1 MKISIKTT
9 ARIGGI
15 LYLAII
21 FAGIFS
27 EMFVRGKFIVAGNA
41 TATATNIMASQS
53 LWRMGIASD
62 LLMHICDVPL
72 VLILYMLLKPVNKNL
87 ALLAMLFT
95 LIQTAVLVAFKLNLF
110 MSLLLLSDANY
121 LKALEPHQLQALS
134 YAFIRSDAY
143 GFSFGL
149 LFFGFAC
156 LVIGYLIIKSGYF
169 PKLIGVLM
177 QIGGL
182 CYIIN
187 SFALILA
194 PKFADIL
201 FPSILL
207 PSFIAE
213 ISFCLWLIVKGV
225 NVPKWEKRVNNLAA
239 D

>member
-15 LYLAII
+15 LYLVII

-27 EMFVRGKFIVAGNA
+27 EMFVRGKLIVAGNA
-41 TATATNIMASQS
+41 TATATNIMTSQL

-62 LLMHICDVPL
+62 LVMHICDVPL
-72 VLILYMLLKPVNKNL
+72 VLILYILLKPVNKNL

-95 LIQTAVLVAFKLNLF
+95 LIQTAVMVAFKLNLF
-110 MSLLLLSDANY
+110 MSLFLLSDADY
-121 LKALEPHQLQALS
+121 LKALEPHQLHALS
-134 YAFIRSDAY
+134 YAFTRLDAY
-143 GFSFGL
+143 GFGFGL

-156 LVIGYLIIKSGYF
+156 LVIGYLIINSGYL

-225 NVPKWEKRVNNLAA
+225 NIPKWEKQVSLGTG
-239 D
+239 

>member
-15 LYLAII
+15 LYLVII

-27 EMFVRGKFIVAGNA
+27 ELFVRGKLIVAGNA
-41 TATATNIMASQS
+41 TATANNIIASQL
-53 LWRMGIASD
+53 LWRVGIASD
-62 LLMHICDVPL
+62 LVMHICDVPL
-72 VLILYMLLKPVNKNL
+72 MLIFYILLKPVNKNL

-110 MSLLLLSDANY
+110 QALFLLGDAAY
-121 LKALEPHQLQALS
+121 LKTLDPVQLHALAF
-134 YAFIRSDAY
+134 AFIRLDAY
-143 GFSFGL
+143 GFGVGL

-156 LVIGYLIIKSGYF
+156 LVLGYLITKSGYL

-182 CYIIN
+182 CYITN

-194 PKFADIL
+194 PKFAELL
-201 FPSILL
+201 FPVILV

-213 ISFCLWLIVKGV
+213 LSFCLWLLVKGV
-225 NVPKWEKRVNNLAA
+225 NIPNWEKQVLPGGVR
-239 D
+239 